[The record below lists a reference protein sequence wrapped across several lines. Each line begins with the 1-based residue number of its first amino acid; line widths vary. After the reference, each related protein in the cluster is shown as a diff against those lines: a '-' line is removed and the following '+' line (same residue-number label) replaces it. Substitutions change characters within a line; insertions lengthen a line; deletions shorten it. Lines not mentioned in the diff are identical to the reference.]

1 MSGFPIDAKPGN
13 VLRDDGH
20 PRHPMHNS
28 NDPLPG
34 SRVDQQP
41 AEVQQLPDRNL
52 SQEEPALRTQGHNTF
67 NSECPLDVHPIR
79 AGRCRCPFS
88 KSATDAK
95 FPLRNFQGELLVPVT
110 TISLWGRLI
119 F

>member
-52 SQEEPALRTQGHNTF
+52 SQEEPALRTQGHNAF
-67 NSECPLDVHPIR
+67 NSERPLDVHPIR
-79 AGRCRCPFS
+79 AGRCRTP
-88 KSATDAK
+88 
-95 FPLRNFQGELLVPVT
+95 
-110 TISLWGRLI
+110 
-119 F
+119 